1 MINSFLWKANSN
13 VLDLT
18 SILHIENAVS
28 EEFRNKFIEQILAY
42 KNQSIDN
49 SGSEINCWRGHFN
62 ENNFNS
68 KNLEY
73 LEKLILTAM
82 QKYDESLIKPTSI
95 YLNSNFYQKFN
106 VSKPLIH
113 TWINVNSKNGY
124 NISHNHGGSFLSG
137 VIYLQSTNTGFIEFE
152 PLNYIYKINHPM
164 WYYNGS
170 TKYYPKDG
178 DIIIFP
184 SYLVHR
190 VEPNPSD
197 RDRINIAFNIGFEEY
212 GNTIFN

>member
-1 MINSFLWKANSN
+1 M
-13 VLDLT
+13 
-18 SILHIENAVS
+18 ENKVKC
-28 EEFRNKFIEQILAY
+28 FRFNNKFIEQILAY

-68 KNLEY
+68 KSLEY

-82 QKYDESLIKPTSI
+82 QKYDESLIKPNSI

-106 VSKPLIH
+106 ISKPLIH

-137 VIYLQSTNTGFIEFE
+137 VVYLQSTDTGFIEFE

-170 TKYYPKDG
+170 AKYYPKDG
-178 DIIIFP
+178 DVIIFP